1 MASPIT
7 DRSAPPLP
15 ATATRRS
22 RARLP
27 LNGLLALAAVVF
39 TGVVTEILPAGL
51 LPQMSAD
58 LGVSESQIGQLVAI
72 YAVTTAITAIPLTAV
87 TRSLPRKPLLV
98 GLVIGFALVNGV
110 TAIADS
116 YTVILIARMF
126 GGMLAGLLWAMA
138 AGYAM
143 RTVAPE
149 HSGRALSVA
158 MVGTPLAFAFGLPI
172 ATTLG
177 AAIGWRAAFGV
188 IAVVGIGLAVWAA
201 AALPSFPGERS
212 GQRPSLSSVLRMPG
226 LVAVLATTGL
236 FVLAHN
242 LAYTYIAPITV
253 ASGIDRHLD
262 LALLVFGVPAV
273 IGVIVAGA
281 LVDRRMRSMVLVATA
296 LLGLAMIAIG
306 LFAAQPVVVYVALAA
321 WGIAYGSAPTL
332 LQAAPARIAGDAAD
346 VAQSMVV
353 ATWNGA
359 IAAGAFLGGIALDT
373 MGVEALPWLALALLA
388 AAAVIAATA
397 RAAFRPVGAGA

>member
-15 ATATRRS
+15 ATTTRRP
-22 RARLP
+22 RTRLP

-58 LGVSESQIGQLVAI
+58 LGASESQIGQLVAI

-116 YTVILIARMF
+116 YMVILIARMF

-149 HSGRALSVA
+149 HSGRALSIA

-188 IAVVGIGLAVWAA
+188 IAVVGVGLAIWAA
-201 AALPSFPGERS
+201 AALPSFAGERS

-226 LVAVLATTGL
+226 LAAVLATTAA

-242 LAYTYIAPITV
+242 IAYTYIAPLTV

-262 LALLVFGVPAV
+262 LALLVFGVLAVVGV
-273 IGVIVAGA
+273 IGAGA

-306 LFAAQPVVVYVALAA
+306 LFAAQPVVVYVALGA
-321 WGIAYGSAPTL
+321 WGIAYGTAPTL

-353 ATWNGA
+353 ATWNGS
-359 IAAGAFLGGIALDT
+359 IAAGAFLGGLALDS
-373 MGVEALPWLALALLA
+373 MGVEVLPWLALALLA
-388 AAAVIAATA
+388 VAAVIAATA